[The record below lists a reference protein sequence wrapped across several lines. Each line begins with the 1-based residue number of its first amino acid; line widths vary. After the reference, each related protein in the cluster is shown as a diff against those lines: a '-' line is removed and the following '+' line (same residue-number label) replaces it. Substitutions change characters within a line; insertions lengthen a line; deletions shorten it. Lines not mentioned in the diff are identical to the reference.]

1 MPSKTK
7 KPAPKAKTPAPKK
20 APKAVQKSA
29 AKPAPKPMLK
39 PAAKPAPVMIK
50 AGTLLLPRII
60 GHRGAKA
67 VTPENTLTAIR
78 RSNDDGGTWVEFDV
92 KLTKDNVPILMHD
105 AMLDRTTSGKGPV
118 AEHTL
123 AQIKDLDAGTW
134 FGKSFA
140 GERVPTLVEAL
151 TLMDELGMGF
161 NLEIKPCPGREA
173 ETAKIALE
181 TVLKH
186 WTKKKAPV
194 PVISSFKLA
203 SLAMA
208 QKVAPDLPRGFLTEK
223 LLPDWRRSAD
233 SVGCRAIHPG
243 TRELT
248 QDQVR
253 EVKAAG
259 YPLLVW
265 TVNDG
270 GRARELVSWGV
281 DSLIT
286 DAPAAITTALGG
298 AGANA

>member
-1 MPSKTK
+1 MAAKAKKAAPKTPSKVASKVATK
-7 KPAPKAKTPAPKK
+7 A
-20 APKAVQKSA
+20 SA
-29 AKPAPKPMLK
+29 ATMTT
-39 PAAKPAPVMIK
+39 V
-50 AGTLLLPRII
+50 AGLTLPRII

-67 VTPENTLTAIR
+67 TTPENTLIAIR

-105 AMLDRTTSGKGPV
+105 AMLDRTTSGKGAV

-123 AQIKDLDAGTW
+123 AQIKELDAGTW

-140 GERVPTLVEAL
+140 GEKVPTLVEAL
-151 TLMDELGMGF
+151 TLMEELGMGF
-161 NLEIKPCPGREA
+161 NLEIKPCPGREE

-186 WTKKKAPV
+186 WKKKAPV
-194 PVISSFKLA
+194 PVISSFKLP
-203 SLAMA
+203 SLATA
-208 QKVAPDLPRGFLTEK
+208 KKVAPDLPRGFLTEK
-223 LLPDWRRSAD
+223 LLPDWRQQAE
-233 SVGCRAIHPG
+233 SVGCRTIHPG

-248 QDQVR
+248 EAQVQ

-270 GRARELVSWGV
+270 GRARELVAWGV
-281 DSLIT
+281 ESLIT
-286 DAPAAITTALGG
+286 DAPAAIATALG
-298 AGANA
+298 

>member
-1 MPSKTK
+1 MPPKPK
-7 KPAPKAKTPAPKK
+7 KSAPKSS
-20 APKAVQKSA
+20 AVTTTISG
-29 AKPAPKPMLK
+29 L
-39 PAAKPAPVMIK
+39 
-50 AGTLLLPRII
+50 TLPRII

-67 VTPENTLTAIR
+67 STPENTLTAIR
-78 RSNDDGGTWVEFDV
+78 RSNDDGGKWVEFDV

-118 AEHTL
+118 AQHTL
-123 AQIKDLDAGTW
+123 AQIKELDAGTW

-151 TLMDELGMGF
+151 KLMDELGMGF
-161 NLEIKPCPGREA
+161 NLEIKPCPGREE

-186 WTKKKAPV
+186 WTKKKSPV
-194 PVISSFKLA
+194 PVISSFKLP
-203 SLAMA
+203 SLATA
-208 QKVAPDLPRGFLTEK
+208 RNVAPDLPRGFLTEK
-223 LLPDWRRSAD
+223 LLPDWRQQAD
-233 SVGCRAIHPG
+233 SVGCRTIHPG

-248 QDQVR
+248 EAQVQ

-259 YPLLVW
+259 FPLLVW

-270 GRARELVSWGV
+270 GRARELVAWGV

-286 DAPAAITTALGG
+286 DAPAAIATALG
-298 AGANA
+298 